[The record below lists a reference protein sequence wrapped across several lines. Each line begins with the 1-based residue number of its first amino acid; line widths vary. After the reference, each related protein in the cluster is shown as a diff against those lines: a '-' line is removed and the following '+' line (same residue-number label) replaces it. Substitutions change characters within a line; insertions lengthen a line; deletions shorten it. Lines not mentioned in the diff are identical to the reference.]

1 MEEQWKWVGWALA
14 VVFFALAA
22 FTIVTLDFV
31 AALVSFL
38 PERLID
44 RDWFEY
50 PPIPIAQTLEATD
63 FAAYGLPRSF
73 R

>member
-50 PPIPIAQTLEATD
+50 PLIPIAQ
-63 FAAYGLPRSF
+63 P
-73 R
+73 

>member
-1 MEEQWKWVGWALA
+1 MDEQWKWVGWALLMVLFA
-14 VVFFALAA
+14 VTA
-22 FTIVTLDFV
+22 FTLLTLDFV

-50 PPIPIAQTLEATD
+50 PPLPIAQ
-63 FAAYGLPRSF
+63 P
-73 R
+73 